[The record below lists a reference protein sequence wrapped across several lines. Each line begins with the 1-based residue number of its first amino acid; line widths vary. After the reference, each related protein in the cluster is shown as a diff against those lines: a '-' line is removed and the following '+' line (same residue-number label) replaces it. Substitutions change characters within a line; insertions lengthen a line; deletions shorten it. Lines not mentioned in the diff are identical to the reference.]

1 MIEGSVTAHHVNCNI
16 IPREKRHNWTRP
28 ARGVRGRG
36 EGIELWEFS
45 VKVGGGKGHLE
56 GDTHLPSGRLRPCVC
71 VCVPLGLRR
80 HWDRR
85 IGILVGEEKAKRV
98 PGELMMRQGESCGGG
113 LRRHNA
119 HPWKPQPL
127 EGFHIGEEAP

>member
-16 IPREKRHNWTRP
+16 IPTEKRDNWTRP
-28 ARGVRGRG
+28 AQGVRGRG

-45 VKVGGGKGHLE
+45 VKVGGEEAIWRGTPTCQAAG
-56 GDTHLPSGRLRPCVC
+56 SGRAC

-85 IGILVGEEKAKRV
+85 IVILVGEEKAKRV
-98 PGELMMRQGESCGGG
+98 PSELMMRQGESCGGG

-119 HPWKPQPL
+119 HPWTPQPL